1 MDVAINSSIS
11 VEKVGA
17 FGEIG
22 SVGKEVG
29 SEKIG
34 GRGVGAKEVSSSG
47 SSAGSVYE
55 GEILKSRRSI
65 Q

>member
-47 SSAGSVYE
+47 SSAGGSIE
-55 GEILKSRRSI
+55 GE
-65 Q
+65 

>member
-1 MDVAINSSIS
+1 VDVAINSSIS

-29 SEKIG
+29 S
-34 GRGVGAKEVSSSG
+34 VEVC
-47 SSAGSVYE
+47 
-55 GEILKSRRSI
+55 
-65 Q
+65 